1 MSKHSLNPARRRKR
15 QRLIVVLTAMGLL
28 GIAVGLILVALQEN
42 IVFFIAP
49 SEIADRRIEAGQRFR
64 LGGLVETGSLE
75 QQAND
80 PTIHFRIT
88 DLETSVPVQYRGL
101 LPDLFGEGEGVIAE
115 GRLTAEGIFEADS
128 VLAKHD
134 ENYMPKEVIES
145 LKKSGRWQ
153 PQEERP
159 MDEDS

>member
-28 GIAVGLILVALQEN
+28 GIAAGLILVALQEN

-49 SEIADRRIEAGQRFR
+49 SDIAERRIEAGQRFR
-64 LGGLVETGSLE
+64 LGGLVEVGSLE

-80 PTIHFRIT
+80 PTVHFRIT

-101 LPDLFGEGEGVIAE
+101 LPDLFGEGEGVVAE
-115 GRLTAEGIFEADS
+115 GRLTAGGIFEADS

-134 ENYMPKEVIES
+134 ENYMPKEVIDS
-145 LKKSGRWQ
+145 LKKSGLWQ
-153 PQEERP
+153 PPEEQP
-159 MDEDS
+159 KDQDS

>member
-28 GIAVGLILVALQEN
+28 GIAAGLILVALQEN

-49 SEIADRRIEAGQRFR
+49 SDIAERQIEAGQRFR
-64 LGGLVETGSLE
+64 LGGLVEAGSLE

-80 PTIHFRIT
+80 PTVHFRIT
-88 DLETSVPVQYRGL
+88 DLEASVAVQYRGL
-101 LPDLFGEGEGVIAE
+101 LPDLFDEGEGVVAE

-134 ENYMPKEVIES
+134 ENYMPKEVIDS
-145 LKKSGRWQ
+145 LKKSGLWE
-153 PQEERP
+153 PQEEP
-159 MDEDS
+159 TKDQEP